1 MEIKIANRN
10 NFTSE
15 ILLHFA
21 AFLSLKLRQNF
32 SNYRKDGD
40 QIWGTIFHFPR
51 VLKILIH
58 LNRCTT
64 FVTMEHRRSL
74 ETLYSFEDH
83 PKVVCKNKTSLLMRS
98 FFLSPLP
105 FFLPASSLFLF
116 LHAKNNSSGWRLIV
130 WRCFVLYS
138 FCLETFD
145 ISDIFRRKKFLVG
158 AVRCVLIKNTQEF
171 RFVAKNISSRVIA
184 AHGNGGG
191 GEGTPTAR

>member
-83 PKVVCKNKTSLLMRS
+83 LYIRKW
-98 FFLSPLP
+98 F
-105 FFLPASSLFLF
+105 
-116 LHAKNNSSGWRLIV
+116 AKI
-130 WRCFVLYS
+130 
-138 FCLETFD
+138 
-145 ISDIFRRKKFLVG
+145 KLV
-158 AVRCVLIKNTQEF
+158 
-171 RFVAKNISSRVIA
+171 S
-184 AHGNGGG
+184 
-191 GEGTPTAR
+191 